1 MTDKRIL
8 SYEHLS
14 KIRAFCH
21 ETEGGIVSDLL
32 DHIAAIT
39 EERERLRADAERY
52 RWLRMRWSYTIFHAI
67 FGAPESG
74 PSSTPDK
81 LDAAIDAAKGK

>member
-1 MTDKRIL
+1 MPDKRIL

-39 EERERLRADAERY
+39 EERERLRVALENVKKHMEVSMRGNHSVSTTWRIADRA
-52 RWLRMRWSYTIFHAI
+52 LR
-67 FGAPESG
+67 GEQ
-74 PSSTPDK
+74 
-81 LDAAIDAAKGK
+81 